1 MNSRDQEVKSEKLL
15 VEAKDFFSSRKMMPY
30 DTKTSKSESNLQYKL
45 KKYVTDSK
53 LILKKELQSI
63 SMSLH

>member
-1 MNSRDQEVKSEKLL
+1 MNSRDPEVKSEKLL
-15 VEAKDFFSSRKMMPY
+15 VEAKDFLSSRKMVPY

-53 LILKKELQSI
+53 LILQKELLSI